1 MSAKAISEATGKDI
15 INRNLA
21 PLTSAVKCRF
31 ASINE
36 NTKWED
42 LLLDNPWLKSEV
54 LILILFFIAIIK
66 YVIIYKLRNNL
77 NIYNVFRV

>member
-31 ASINE
+31 ASVNE

-42 LLLDNPWLKSEV
+42 LVLDNPWLKSEV
-54 LILILFFIAIIK
+54 IILFYHMNI
-66 YVIIYKLRNNL
+66 LRDNVSVTNNNNNL
-77 NIYNVFRV
+77 CLLF

>member
-31 ASINE
+31 ASVNE
-36 NTKWED
+36 KTKWED
-42 LLLDNPWLKSEV
+42 LVLDNPWLKSEV
-54 LILILFFIAIIK
+54 FILNILFLI
-66 YVIIYKLRNNL
+66 
-77 NIYNVFRV
+77 NIYNIS

>member
-31 ASINE
+31 ASVNE

-42 LLLDNPWLKSEV
+42 LVLDNPWLKTEV
-54 LILILFFIAIIK
+54 FFLNILFLINI
-66 YVIIYKLRNNL
+66 NNS
-77 NIYNVFRV
+77 

>member
-31 ASINE
+31 ASVNE
-36 NTKWED
+36 STKWED
-42 LLLDNPWLKSEV
+42 LVLDNPWLKSEV
-54 LILILFFIAIIK
+54 LFFK
-66 YVIIYKLRNNL
+66 YFIFN
-77 NIYNVFRV
+77 

>member
-42 LLLDNPWLKSEV
+42 LVLDNPWLKTEV
-54 LILILFFIAIIK
+54 LILNILFLINI
-66 YVIIYKLRNNL
+66 NNS
-77 NIYNVFRV
+77 

>member
-36 NTKWED
+36 TTKWED
-42 LLLDNPWLKSEV
+42 LLLDNSWLKSEV
-54 LILILFFIAIIK
+54 LTLYLTSEKCYILSLI
-66 YVIIYKLRNNL
+66 
-77 NIYNVFRV
+77 NIYNLYI

>member
-42 LLLDNPWLKSEV
+42 LVQDNPWLKSEV
-54 LILILFFIAIIK
+54 LIWFFFIFQLMK
-66 YVIIYKLRNNL
+66 YILPIFFNSVNN
-77 NIYNVFRV
+77 

>member
-31 ASINE
+31 ASVNE
-36 NTKWED
+36 STKWED
-42 LLLDNPWLKSEV
+42 LVLDNPWLKTEV
-54 LILILFFIAIIK
+54 FFLIILCLINT
-66 YVIIYKLRNNL
+66 NNS
-77 NIYNVFRV
+77 Y

>member
-36 NTKWED
+36 NTKWDD
-42 LLLDNPWLKSEV
+42 LVLDNPWLKSEV
-54 LILILFFIAIIK
+54 FILI
-66 YVIIYKLRNNL
+66 
-77 NIYNVFRV
+77 

>member
-31 ASINE
+31 ASVNE

-42 LLLDNPWLKSEV
+42 LVLDNPWLKSEV
-54 LILILFFIAIIK
+54 ILFYHMNI
-66 YVIIYKLRNNL
+66 LRDNVSVTNNNNNL
-77 NIYNVFRV
+77 CLLF

>member
-36 NTKWED
+36 TTKWDD

-54 LILILFFIAIIK
+54 LLLILH
-66 YVIIYKLRNNL
+66 
-77 NIYNVFRV
+77 

>member
-31 ASINE
+31 ASVNE
-36 NTKWED
+36 STKWED
-42 LLLDNPWLKSEV
+42 LVLDNPWLKAEV
-54 LILILFFIAIIK
+54 FILNILFLI
-66 YVIIYKLRNNL
+66 
-77 NIYNVFRV
+77 NIYNILLTFLIFRA

>member
-31 ASINE
+31 ASVNE

-42 LLLDNPWLKSEV
+42 LVLDNPWLKSEV
-54 LILILFFIAIIK
+54 FILKILFLI
-66 YVIIYKLRNNL
+66 
-77 NIYNVFRV
+77 NIYNIS

>member
-31 ASINE
+31 ASVNGS
-36 NTKWED
+36 TKWED
-42 LLLDNPWLKSEV
+42 LVLDNPWLKTEV
-54 LILILFFIAIIK
+54 FFLNILFLINI
-66 YVIIYKLRNNL
+66 NNS
-77 NIYNVFRV
+77 

>member
-31 ASINE
+31 ASVNE

-42 LLLDNPWLKSEV
+42 LLLENQWLKSEV
-54 LILILFFIAIIK
+54 
-66 YVIIYKLRNNL
+66 VI
-77 NIYNVFRV
+77 V

>member
-31 ASINE
+31 ASVNE

-42 LLLDNPWLKSEV
+42 LVLDNPWLKSEV
-54 LILILFFIAIIK
+54 LILISLFL
-66 YVIIYKLRNNL
+66 VNIYKNL
-77 NIYNVFRV
+77 INIFAFLELSCKT

>member
-31 ASINE
+31 ASVNE

-42 LLLDNPWLKSEV
+42 LVLDNPWLKTEV
-54 LILILFFIAIIK
+54 LIINILFLINI
-66 YVIIYKLRNNL
+66 NNS
-77 NIYNVFRV
+77 